1 MGILGKKNVSCTIKN
16 MKHLT
21 EGEIEELKAALDA
34 EKDLL
39 EEELAEHGKK
49 VGDDWTGVAVGFEGN
64 EPADEDEADKM
75 EELGVNVALVEELE
89 RRYKEIRAALK
100 RMDDGTYGLTQSG
113 EEIDVERLRANPAAM
128 TNI

>member
-1 MGILGKKNVSCTIKN
+1 

-21 EGEIEELKAALDA
+21 ETEIEELKAALDA

-49 VGDDWTGVAVGFEGN
+49 VGDDWTGTPEGFGD

-89 RRYKEIRAALK
+89 RRYKEIKAALK
-100 RMDDGTYGLTQSG
+100 RMQDGSYGLTASG
-113 EEIDVERLRANPAAM
+113 EEIDIERLRANPAAT
-128 TNI
+128 TNIE

>member
-1 MGILGKKNVSCTIKN
+1 MQ
-16 MKHLT
+16 HLT
-21 EGEIEELKAALDA
+21 EEEIEELRAALDG

-49 VGDDWTGVAVGFEGN
+49 VGDDWQGTPAGFNEN
-64 EPADEDEADKM
+64 EPAEEDQADKM

-100 RMDDGTYGLTQSG
+100 RMDDGSYGLTPSG
-113 EEIDVERLRANPAAM
+113 EKIDIDRLRANPAA
-128 TNI
+128 TANI

>member
-1 MGILGKKNVSCTIKN
+1 

-21 EGEIEELKAALDA
+21 PEEIEELDAALNA

-49 VGDDWTGVAVGFEGN
+49 VGDDWSGTAEGFEEN
-64 EPADEDEADKM
+64 EPAHEDTADKM

-89 RRYKEIRAALK
+89 RRYKEIIAALG
-100 RMDDGTYGLTQSG
+100 RMKDGTYGLTQSG
-113 EEIDVERLRANPAAM
+113 EPIEIDRLRANPAAT
-128 TNI
+128 TNIA

>member
-1 MGILGKKNVSCTIKN
+1 

-21 EGEIEELKAALDA
+21 EEEIEELRAALDG

-49 VGDDWTGVAVGFEGN
+49 VGDDWTGTPEGFNEN
-64 EPADEDEADKM
+64 EPADEDQADKM

-89 RRYKEIRAALK
+89 RRYKEIRAALQ
-100 RMDDGTYGLTQSG
+100 RMKDGSYGITSG
-113 EEIDVERLRANPAAM
+113 GAPIDIKRLRANPAAT
-128 TNI
+128 TNIE

>member
-1 MGILGKKNVSCTIKN
+1 